1 MPGVEGDFEME
12 MILDGSVMYMRSP
25 MLSRSSGLDTDWISM
40 DLEALAPGFSDLA
53 SLSQGQND
61 PTAQLEYLRGISD
74 AEEVG
79 TEQVAGVETTHYSGT
94 VDLDA
99 AYDRLPDDTRGELKQ
114 AIAQA
119 RKQFGNGAMP
129 VDVWIDGDGL
139 LRRMTIS
146 LESGG
151 NSAVDFGMEMTMEIP
166 EYGIAMH
173 LPIPKDG
180 DVTDV
185 SDLLP
190 LSRSALGLGQPA
202 PHGRPERVDLH
213 LVPDPSRDVRIG
225 RDPRVEVGPRVELD
239 HERRPD
245 HVPLVVEHR
254 SPDQDVTVVDEGL
267 DVLQV
272 DRSYGRPPS
281 LRIGIVAVPCH
292 HHEPHVASFARRI
305 WAPVDP
311 SPATGTAG
319 RASPRHDA
327 TTATP
332 RGGARVVGGRLFTSR
347 VGRASR
353 A

>member
-1 MPGVEGDFEME
+1 MKRFRIVRLLSVLAVFALVLAACSSGPGTVSDDGPEPGQAPGGQGGGNNGDGGGDPVALIRAVTAKVENAGAYRATFGMAITAQGQTIEATGEGEFSDDPLQVHTTYRFTDMPGVEGDFEME

-25 MLSRSSGLDTDWISM
+25 MLSRSPGLDTDWISM
-40 DLEALAPGFSDLA
+40 DLDELVPGFSDLA

-74 AEEVG
+74 AQEVG
-79 TEQVAGVETTHYSGT
+79 TERVAGVETTHYSGT

-119 RKQFGNGAMP
+119 RKQFGHGAMP

-139 LRRMTIS
+139 LRRMTMS

-173 LPIPKDG
+173 LPIPKAG

-190 LSRSALGLGQPA
+190 SMP
-202 PHGRPERVDLH
+202 
-213 LVPDPSRDVRIG
+213 
-225 RDPRVEVGPRVELD
+225 
-239 HERRPD
+239 
-245 HVPLVVEHR
+245 
-254 SPDQDVTVVDEGL
+254 
-267 DVLQV
+267 
-272 DRSYGRPPS
+272 
-281 LRIGIVAVPCH
+281 
-292 HHEPHVASFARRI
+292 
-305 WAPVDP
+305 
-311 SPATGTAG
+311 
-319 RASPRHDA
+319 
-327 TTATP
+327 
-332 RGGARVVGGRLFTSR
+332 
-347 VGRASR
+347 
-353 A
+353 

>member
-1 MPGVEGDFEME
+1 MKPFRIVRLLSVLAVFALVLAACSSGSGTVSDDGPEPGQAPGGQGGGNHDAGDGGDPVALIRAVTANVEDAGAYRATFEMAITAQGQTIEATGEGEFSDDPLQVHATYRFTDMPGLEGDFEME

-25 MLSRSSGLDTDWISM
+25 MLSQSSGLDTDWISM
-40 DLEALAPGFSDLA
+40 DLDELVPGFSDLA

-79 TEQVAGVETTHYSGT
+79 AEQVAGVETTHYSGT

-119 RKQFGNGAMP
+119 RKQFGHGAMP
-129 VDVWIDGDGL
+129 VDVWVDGDGL
-139 LRRMTIS
+139 LRRMTMS

-190 LSRSALGLGQPA
+190 AIP
-202 PHGRPERVDLH
+202 
-213 LVPDPSRDVRIG
+213 
-225 RDPRVEVGPRVELD
+225 
-239 HERRPD
+239 
-245 HVPLVVEHR
+245 
-254 SPDQDVTVVDEGL
+254 
-267 DVLQV
+267 
-272 DRSYGRPPS
+272 
-281 LRIGIVAVPCH
+281 
-292 HHEPHVASFARRI
+292 
-305 WAPVDP
+305 
-311 SPATGTAG
+311 
-319 RASPRHDA
+319 
-327 TTATP
+327 
-332 RGGARVVGGRLFTSR
+332 
-347 VGRASR
+347 
-353 A
+353 

>member
-1 MPGVEGDFEME
+1 MRRASFVSGFVSFRISALRRFTFRARADDTPRMKRFRIVRLLSVLAVFALVLAACSSGSGAVSDDGSEPGQGPGQAPGGQGGGNHSAGDPVALIRAVTAKVEDAGAYRATFEMAITAQGQTIEATGEGEFSDDPLQAHVTYDFTNMPGVAGGFEME

-25 MLSRSSGLDTDWISM
+25 MLSQSSGLDTDWISM
-40 DLEALAPGFSDLA
+40 DLEELAPGFSDLA

-74 AEEVG
+74 AEEIG

-99 AYDRLPDDTRGELKQ
+99 AYDRLPDDARVELKQ

-119 RKQFGNGAMP
+119 RKQFGHGAMP

-166 EYGIAMH
+166 EYGIAMD

-190 LSRSALGLGQPA
+190 AIP
-202 PHGRPERVDLH
+202 
-213 LVPDPSRDVRIG
+213 
-225 RDPRVEVGPRVELD
+225 
-239 HERRPD
+239 
-245 HVPLVVEHR
+245 
-254 SPDQDVTVVDEGL
+254 
-267 DVLQV
+267 
-272 DRSYGRPPS
+272 
-281 LRIGIVAVPCH
+281 
-292 HHEPHVASFARRI
+292 
-305 WAPVDP
+305 
-311 SPATGTAG
+311 
-319 RASPRHDA
+319 
-327 TTATP
+327 
-332 RGGARVVGGRLFTSR
+332 
-347 VGRASR
+347 
-353 A
+353 

>member
-1 MPGVEGDFEME
+1 MRRASFVFGLRVPDIHDRRFTFRARATITRRMKRFRIVHLLSVLALFALVLAACSSGSGVVSDDGPEPGQAAGGQGGGNHDGDGGDPVALIRAVTAKVEDAGAYRATFQMAITAQGQTIEATGEGEFSDDPLQVHATYRFTDMPGVEGDFEME

-151 NSAVDFGMEMTMEIP
+151 NSAVDFGMEVTMEIP

-185 SDLLP
+185 SGLLP
-190 LSRSALGLGQPA
+190 SMP
-202 PHGRPERVDLH
+202 
-213 LVPDPSRDVRIG
+213 
-225 RDPRVEVGPRVELD
+225 
-239 HERRPD
+239 
-245 HVPLVVEHR
+245 
-254 SPDQDVTVVDEGL
+254 
-267 DVLQV
+267 
-272 DRSYGRPPS
+272 
-281 LRIGIVAVPCH
+281 
-292 HHEPHVASFARRI
+292 
-305 WAPVDP
+305 
-311 SPATGTAG
+311 
-319 RASPRHDA
+319 
-327 TTATP
+327 
-332 RGGARVVGGRLFTSR
+332 
-347 VGRASR
+347 
-353 A
+353 

>member
-1 MPGVEGDFEME
+1 MKNLRIVRALSIVAVFAVLLAACSSSGSGHSDGPGLDGPGPGAQRGNGDDQSAKDPVALIRAVTAKVEDAGAYRATFEMAITAQGQTIEATGEGEFSDDPLQVHATYRFTDMPGVEGDFEME

-40 DLEALAPGFSDLA
+40 DLEAIAPGFGDLA

-119 RKQFGNGAMP
+119 RKQFGHGAMP

-139 LRRMTIS
+139 LRRMTMS

-173 LPIPKDG
+173 LPIPKGG

-190 LSRSALGLGQPA
+190 AIP
-202 PHGRPERVDLH
+202 
-213 LVPDPSRDVRIG
+213 
-225 RDPRVEVGPRVELD
+225 
-239 HERRPD
+239 
-245 HVPLVVEHR
+245 
-254 SPDQDVTVVDEGL
+254 
-267 DVLQV
+267 
-272 DRSYGRPPS
+272 
-281 LRIGIVAVPCH
+281 
-292 HHEPHVASFARRI
+292 
-305 WAPVDP
+305 
-311 SPATGTAG
+311 
-319 RASPRHDA
+319 
-327 TTATP
+327 
-332 RGGARVVGGRLFTSR
+332 
-347 VGRASR
+347 
-353 A
+353 

>member
-1 MPGVEGDFEME
+1 MKRFRIVHLLSVLALFALVLAACSSGSGAVSDDGPEPGQAAGGQGGGNHDGDGGDPVALIRAVTAKVEDAGAYRATFQMSITAQGQTIEATGEGEFSDDPLQAHVTYDFTNMPGVAGGFEME

-25 MLSRSSGLDTDWISM
+25 MLSQSSGLDTDWISM
-40 DLEALAPGFSDLA
+40 DLEELAPGFSDLA

-79 TEQVAGVETTHYSGT
+79 TEQVAGVQTTHYSGT

-151 NSAVDFGMEMTMEIP
+151 NSAIDFGMNMTMEIP

-190 LSRSALGLGQPA
+190 SMP
-202 PHGRPERVDLH
+202 
-213 LVPDPSRDVRIG
+213 
-225 RDPRVEVGPRVELD
+225 
-239 HERRPD
+239 
-245 HVPLVVEHR
+245 
-254 SPDQDVTVVDEGL
+254 
-267 DVLQV
+267 
-272 DRSYGRPPS
+272 
-281 LRIGIVAVPCH
+281 
-292 HHEPHVASFARRI
+292 
-305 WAPVDP
+305 
-311 SPATGTAG
+311 
-319 RASPRHDA
+319 
-327 TTATP
+327 
-332 RGGARVVGGRLFTSR
+332 
-347 VGRASR
+347 
-353 A
+353 

>member
-1 MPGVEGDFEME
+1 MKRFRIVHLLSVCALMLAGCSSSGSGYSDGPGLDGPGSGAQGGNGDDQTAKDPVALIRAVTAKVEDAGAYRATFEMAITAQGQTIEATGEGEFSDDPLQVHATYRFTDMPGVDGDFEME

-40 DLEALAPGFSDLA
+40 NLDELVPGFSDLA

-119 RKQFGNGAMP
+119 RKQFGHGAMP

-139 LRRMTIS
+139 LRRMTMS
-146 LESGG
+146 LASGG
-151 NSAVDFGMEMTMEIP
+151 SSALDFGMEMTMEIP

-180 DVTDV
+180 EVTDV

-190 LSRSALGLGQPA
+190 AIP
-202 PHGRPERVDLH
+202 
-213 LVPDPSRDVRIG
+213 
-225 RDPRVEVGPRVELD
+225 
-239 HERRPD
+239 
-245 HVPLVVEHR
+245 
-254 SPDQDVTVVDEGL
+254 
-267 DVLQV
+267 
-272 DRSYGRPPS
+272 
-281 LRIGIVAVPCH
+281 
-292 HHEPHVASFARRI
+292 
-305 WAPVDP
+305 
-311 SPATGTAG
+311 
-319 RASPRHDA
+319 
-327 TTATP
+327 
-332 RGGARVVGGRLFTSR
+332 
-347 VGRASR
+347 
-353 A
+353 